1 MAFFCFPAPSF
12 WLSDKVEDGQIT
24 VDVMLRIYERRGL
37 VRSRK
42 CFGLPLCIQLRP
54 ELIA

>member
-42 CFGLPLCIQLRP
+42 CFGFPLYIQLRP